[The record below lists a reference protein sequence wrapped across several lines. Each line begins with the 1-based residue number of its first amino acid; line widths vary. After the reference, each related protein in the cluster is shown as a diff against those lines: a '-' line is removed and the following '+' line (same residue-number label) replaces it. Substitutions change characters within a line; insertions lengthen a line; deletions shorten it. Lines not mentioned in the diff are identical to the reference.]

1 MLLIG
6 GCGYENFRLFP
17 SVSLDRRFRTAVRYA
32 RPGHPSEPMTNW
44 PPYDIERVGDD
55 HYRITL
61 AVAGFSPDE
70 IELTQLENTL
80 VVVGQKKGPGRGE
93 ALPAPRHRC
102 AHLQADLQRRRARQ
116 GDWRH
121 LRKWTAHHR
130 PRARGSRGTETAPG
144 RDCEGGY
151 GPGQQADRAR
161 TQAEQGRVTLLHVN
175 GSAGELRHCRMF
187 DRSPCRAHRK
197 RRLRQG
203 AAAD

>member
-1 MLLIG
+1 MRTFDFSPLYRSTVG
-6 GCGYENFRLFP
+6 FERLFDM
-17 SVSLDRRFRTAVRYA
+17 LDQATRT
-32 RPGHPSEPMTNW
+32 EPMTNW

-80 VVVGQKKGPGRGE
+80 VVVGQKKGPGRRE

-197 RRLRQG
+197 AAPPARCRLPISLG
-203 AAAD
+203 K